1 MNTMIMT
8 AVAALLLSLSLAPT
22 LLIWSFAALLSKNSY
37 SLPHF
42 KMTGICF
49 FLSLIT
55 GAVMDLK
62 LEGGTGSAFFFIT
75 VFSFLWTLALLPLIY
90 MFKIYGNSV
99 APSETETTDKHVKDI
114 IIISNRLILL
124 TSIISILGIVLTID
138 DDLSAITLFCAG
150 FIYSLILLVSFKNTP
165 TKNKII
171 GIILLGLA
179 NYLNVFLA
187 IPVSLL
193 PKTFESFFLIL
204 PSIAGVVATFLT
216 ITKLWDIK
224 LSTRDLKTLLLYVFV
239 GTLSFSFIMFGLQ
252 YTPVNLNTFSMAIN
266 SVIWWICFTAALIT
280 INNRANK
287 AIQFALRKQSSFL
300 QKNAKKQPA
309 HFGSC

>member
-8 AVAALLLSLSLAPT
+8 AVAALLLCLSLAPT

-37 SLPHF
+37 SLPQF

-55 GAVMDLK
+55 GAVMDLE
-62 LEGGTGSAFFFIT
+62 LEGGTGSAFFFIA
-75 VFSFLWTLALLPLIY
+75 VVSFLWTLALLPLIY
-90 MFKIYGNSV
+90 MFKIHGYSV
-99 APSETETTDKHVKDI
+99 APVETETIDKHIKDT

-124 TSIISILGIVLTID
+124 TSIISILGIVSTID
-138 DDLSAITLFCAG
+138 DDLSGITLFCAG

-171 GIILLGLA
+171 GVILLGLA
-179 NYLNVFLA
+179 NYLNVFLV

-193 PKTFESFFLIL
+193 PKIFESFFLIL

-216 ITKLWDIK
+216 ITKLWGIK
-224 LSTRDLKTLLLYVFV
+224 LSTRNFQTLLLYVFV
-239 GTLSFSFIMFGLQ
+239 GTLYFSFIMFGLQ
-252 YTPVNLNTFSMAIN
+252 YTPVNLNIFSMAIN

-287 AIQFALRKQSSFL
+287 ASQLALRK
-300 QKNAKKQPA
+300 
-309 HFGSC
+309 